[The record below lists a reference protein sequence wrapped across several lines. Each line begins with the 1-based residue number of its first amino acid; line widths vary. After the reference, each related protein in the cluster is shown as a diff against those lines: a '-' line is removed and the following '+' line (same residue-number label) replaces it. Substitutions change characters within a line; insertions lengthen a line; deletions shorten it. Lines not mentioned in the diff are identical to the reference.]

1 MNNYNKVDFDNM
13 VNKAI
18 EAANA
23 YYHTGEMLMTDA
35 DYDAL
40 LDVISQISKINP
52 DWDTRGLFSE
62 VAAGTKSSYTTVAH
76 KFPML
81 SLAKVKTLAEVEDF
95 IHKTKNGVV
104 YEVKLDGLAV
114 SILYENGKL
123 VRMVTRGD
131 GYSGEDI
138 TAKLSLIKGIPA
150 AIDSMGI
157 LELRGEIYM
166 SDSDF
171 FTTNENRVSSGNSA
185 FLNPRNAVA
194 GIIRSLE
201 LDYDAFLSFACYDV
215 LSDSLEYSTYLEAIM
230 LAEKWGASTAYS
242 ITPKAEQSLSAEHVL
257 NNIEEKRPTLGF
269 PIDGVVIKVDSI
281 IEREAMGEVG
291 NAPKWAC
298 AYKYSA
304 DTATTRLKDI
314 EVSVGRTGQMS
325 LRALLEPVYVAGT
338 TITYATLHNPKF
350 IADADIRI
358 GDMVYVYRAGDVI
371 PRVDKVV
378 ISERTSDSVTWVA
391 PLDCVK
397 CGKPW
402 DKSSLLWRCNN
413 PSCSALSKIE
423 YALSRDAL
431 DIEGA
436 SSAVAEELM
445 NSGLIEDLFDLYQLT
460 IEQLS
465 SLKLAK
471 DRLLGLKNATK
482 IFNQI
487 QKSKELSNDRV
498 FVALGLRTLG
508 RTLSRRLVK
517 EFPTLSR
524 LLAATE
530 SQLSETEGI
539 GKEKASIIFK
549 EIQENKD
556 LIQKLISIGVGE
568 NEETTAEKNINLSLA
583 GKTVV
588 ISGTVP
594 GYTRDEAQR
603 LVEKL
608 GGKASGSVSKNT
620 DILVSGE
627 GSGSKYDKAL
637 SLGVTIWTP
646 EQLLALI

>member
-1 MNNYNKVDFDNM
+1 MNNYDKAHFDSL
-13 VNKAI
+13 VNKAL
-18 EAANA
+18 EAAIS
-23 YYHTGEMLMTDA
+23 YYHSGEMLMTDA
-35 DYDAL
+35 EYDGL
-40 LDVISQISKINP
+40 LDTISEIGKVNP

-62 VAAGTKSSYTTVAH
+62 VAAGTKGNYITVAH

-81 SLAKVKTLAEVEDF
+81 SLTKVKTLQEVEDF
-95 IHKTKNGVV
+95 IDKAKHGVV

-114 SILYENGKL
+114 SILYENSKL

-138 TAKLSLIKGIPA
+138 TAKLPLIKGIPDR
-150 AIDSMGI
+150 IEFEGI

-171 FTTNENRVSSGNSA
+171 LTTNENRLSIGNSA

-201 LDYDAFLSFACYDV
+201 LDYKASLSFACYDV
-215 LSDSLEYSTYLEAIM
+215 LSDSLEYSTYLEAVN
-230 LAEKWGASTAYS
+230 LAEGWGANTAYAL
-242 ITPKAEQSLSAEHVL
+242 TPKVDQNLSAEHIL
-257 NNIEEKRPTLGF
+257 ANIEDKRKTLGF

-281 IEREAMGEVG
+281 EERNTMGAVG
-291 NAPKWAC
+291 NAPRWAC

-304 DTATTRLKDI
+304 DTATTKLKDI

-325 LRALLEPVYVAGT
+325 LRALLEPVYVSGT

-350 IADADIRI
+350 IADADIRV
-358 GDMVYVYRAGDVI
+358 GDTVYVYRAGDVI

-378 ISERTSDSVTWVA
+378 MADREIGSVAWV
-391 PLDCVK
+391 PPENCVK

-445 NSGLIEDLFDLYQLT
+445 NSGLVGDLYDIYQLT

-517 EFPTLSR
+517 DFATLSS
-524 LLAATE
+524 LLSATE
-530 SQLSETEGI
+530 TQLSETEGI

-549 EIQENKD
+549 EIQENKV
-556 LIQKLISIGVGE
+556 LIEKLISIGIGE
-568 NEETTAEKNINLSLA
+568 NNETNQESPINLSLA

-588 ISGTVP
+588 ISGTIP
-594 GYTRDEAQR
+594 GFTRDEAQR
-603 LVEKL
+603 LVERL
-608 GGKASGSVSKNT
+608 GGKSSGSVSKNT

-646 EQLLALI
+646 EQLLKLI

>member
-1 MNNYNKVDFDNM
+1 MNNYDKTSFDAM
-13 VNKAI
+13 VEKAV

-23 YYHTGEMLMTDA
+23 YYHTGDMLMTDA

-40 LDVISQISKINP
+40 LDVISEISKINP
-52 DWDTRGLFSE
+52 DWDTRGLLSE
-62 VAAGTKSSYTTVAH
+62 VAAGTTSNYTTVAH

-95 IHKTKNGVV
+95 INKTNNGIV

-114 SILYENGKL
+114 SVLYESGKL

-138 TAKLSLIKGIPA
+138 TTKLTLIKGIPSV
-150 AIDSMGI
+150 IDSMGTI
-157 LELRGEIYM
+157 ELRGEIYM

-215 LSDSLEYSTYLEAIM
+215 LSDSLDYSTYLEAIR

-242 ITPKAEQSLSAEHVL
+242 ITPRVEQSLPAEHVL
-257 NNIEEKRPTLGF
+257 ANIEKKRPMLGF

-281 IEREAMGEVG
+281 PEREAMGIVG

-304 DTATTRLKDI
+304 DTATTKLKDI

-325 LRALLEPVYVAGT
+325 LRALLEPVHVAGT

-358 GDMVYVYRAGDVI
+358 GDTVYVYRAGDVI

-378 ISERTSDSVTWVA
+378 ISDRASDSASWAA
-391 PLDCVK
+391 PSNCVK

-445 NSGLIEDLFDLYQLT
+445 NSGLVEELFDLYQLT

-471 DRLLGLKNATK
+471 DRLLGVKNATK

-517 EFPTLSR
+517 EFPTLSK

-549 EIQENKD
+549 EIKENKN
-556 LIQKLISIGVGE
+556 LIEKLISIGVGE
-568 NEETTAEKNINLSLA
+568 NEEMDAAANVTLSLA

-594 GYTRDEAQR
+594 GFTRDEAQR
-603 LVEKL
+603 LVERL

-627 GSGSKYDKAL
+627 GSGSKYNKAL

-646 EQLLALI
+646 EQLLELV